1 VVPFPGEILV
11 PPTTTTAPT
20 ERPLRA
26 DARRNH
32 EKILQSARE
41 VFAADGIDAQMDD
54 VARRAGLGVGTLYRH
69 FPTKEALLVE
79 LLRAKARAFAA
90 NTRQALESDAPP
102 GDALRAVLMANAEL
116 MAADAVTRQVLAG
129 AGRQLWANLGA
140 DRDELE
146 ALTADLIGRAR
157 AAGAV
162 RSDLT
167 SADIGM
173 VMCGLCS
180 SMTSNAP
187 GFDWRRHLELLL
199 AGLQAEP
206 ASARF

>member
-1 VVPFPGEILV
+1 MS
-11 PPTTTTAPT
+11 PTTATTAPAQ
-20 ERPLRA
+20 RPLRA

-32 EKILQSARE
+32 ERILQSARE

-54 VARRAGLGVGTLYRH
+54 VAGRAGVGIGTLYRH

-79 LLRAKARAFAA
+79 LLREKARAFTA
-90 NTRQALESDAPP
+90 NTRRALEGDAPP
-102 GDALRAVLMANAEL
+102 GDALRAVLIANAEL
-116 MAADAVTRQVLAG
+116 MAADAVTQQVLAG
-129 AGRQLWANLGA
+129 VGRQLWVKLGP
-140 DRDELE
+140 DRDELD
-146 ALTADLIGRAR
+146 AVTAELIDRAR

-173 VMCGLCS
+173 LICGLCS
-180 SMTSNAP
+180 SMTSNTP

-199 AGLQAEP
+199 AGLA
-206 ASARF
+206 AGSADHGA

>member
-1 VVPFPGEILV
+1 LS
-11 PPTTTTAPT
+11 PTTATTAPAQ
-20 ERPLRA
+20 RPLRA

-32 EKILQSARE
+32 ERILQSARE

-54 VARRAGLGVGTLYRH
+54 VAGRAGVGIGTLYRH

-79 LLRAKARAFAA
+79 LLREKARAFTA
-90 NTRQALESDAPP
+90 NTRRALEGDAPP
-102 GDALRAVLMANAEL
+102 GDALRAVLIANAEL
-116 MAADAVTRQVLAG
+116 MAADAVTQQVLAG
-129 AGRQLWANLGA
+129 VGRQLWVKLGP
-140 DRDELE
+140 DRDELD
-146 ALTADLIGRAR
+146 AVTAELIDRAR

-173 VMCGLCS
+173 LICGLCS
-180 SMTSNAP
+180 SMTSNTP

-199 AGLQAEP
+199 AGLA
-206 ASARF
+206 AGSADHGA